1 MTTNTDW
8 LTSCVRYIKGL
19 KTPTDSQHLLV
30 QLYETQPRT
39 SKQDRE
45 LAALARLERINEKAD
60 AARQSAHRILQDKR
74 QRDRKEREH
83 RLIQIGA
90 LVEIAG
96 FDTIDR
102 GMLLG
107 GFLHLAEQ
115 LRGPHRDTIQQTF
128 KLRGDTLLKQR
139 EEARQTKASAL
150 R

>member
-1 MTTNTDW
+1 MNTNTDW
-8 LTSCVRYIKGL
+8 LTSRVRYIKGL
-19 KTPTDSQHLLV
+19 KTPTDSQRLLV
-30 QLYETQPRT
+30 QLYETQPRS

-60 AARQSAHRILQDKR
+60 VARQSAQRILQDKR

-107 GFLHLAEQ
+107 GFLHLAET
-115 LRGPHRDTIQQTF
+115 LRGADREATQQTF

-139 EEARQTKASAL
+139 EEARQAKVS
-150 R
+150 